1 MNGFCPDC
9 CRRSMNINMEE
20 KETKQDFD
28 FMKEK
33 IKERP
38 VNKKKLLRRTIIT
51 ASMAV
56 VFGLVACLTFL
67 VLEPLFSNWLYPEEE
82 PEQVTF
88 PAEEDEMLPEDM
100 LVGETQVETETV
112 PDEMLL
118 PSAELEF
125 EAEDYQTLYDNLY
138 KLAQEH
144 GKAIVTVTG
153 VTSDRDWFN
162 IPYENRGKASGVVV
176 ADTGKEYLIL
186 VDKGQIETVETIR
199 VTFRDGAQAAAEL
212 KKADP
217 VTGMAIV
224 GVKKEELND
233 AAKAQIM
240 VATLGSSNN
249 PNVLGAPVLIL
260 GSPYGTS
267 NSIAYGMITSMGN
280 VLHLPDS
287 IYKLIKTDIYGSQE
301 ASGVILNMRGQV
313 IGIVNESFNEE
324 GMENQLNA
332 IGISELKNTIERLS
346 NGQEQ
351 AYIGIYGTDVT
362 LEAQQEL
369 KVPMGAYVTEIALD
383 SPAMQAGIQSGDI
396 ITKLGGQTVNS
407 YGDYISQLGDVTAG
421 NTVIV
426 TVMRQGQNEYHELD
440 IEVTTKKME

>member
-1 MNGFCPDC
+1 
-9 CRRSMNINMEE
+9 MEE

-82 PEQVTF
+82 PQQVTF

-100 LVGETQVETETV
+100 LVSETETETETALNEIIV
-112 PDEMLL
+112 P
-118 PSAELEF
+118 PAEAEF

-138 KLAQEH
+138 KLAQENS
-144 GKAIVTVTG
+144 KAIVTVTG

-162 IPYENRGKASGVVV
+162 IPYENRGRASGVIV

-186 VDKGQIETVETIR
+186 VDKSQIETVETIR
-199 VTFRDGAQAAAEL
+199 VTFRDGAQADAEL
-212 KKADP
+212 KNADP

-224 GVKKEELND
+224 GVKKETLGEE
-233 AAKAQIM
+233 AKSQLM

-249 PNVLGAPVLIL
+249 PNVLGSPVLIL
-260 GSPYGTS
+260 GSPYGTG

-280 VLHLPDS
+280 VLHLPDA
-287 IYKLIKTDIYGSQE
+287 IYKLIKTDIYGSTK
-301 ASGVILNMRGQV
+301 ASGAVFNMRGQV

-362 LEAQQEL
+362 LEAQQEQN
-369 KVPMGAYVTEIALD
+369 VPMGAYVTEIELD

-396 ITKLGGQTVNS
+396 ITKLGGQTITS
-407 YGDYISQLGDVTAG
+407 YSDYIGQLSYVTAG
-421 NTVIV
+421 NTVVV
-426 TVMRQGQNEYHELD
+426 TVMRQGQNEYRELD
-440 IEVTTKKME
+440 IEVSTKSAE

>member
-1 MNGFCPDC
+1 
-9 CRRSMNINMEE
+9 MEE

-82 PEQVTF
+82 PQQVTF

-100 LVGETQVETETV
+100 LVSETQTEAETV
-112 PDEMLL
+112 PNEVIM
-118 PSAELEF
+118 PPAEVEF

-138 KLAQEH
+138 ELAQENS
-144 GKAIVTVTG
+144 KAIVTVTG

-162 IPYENRGKASGVVV
+162 IPYENRGRASGVIV

-186 VDKGQIETVETIR
+186 VDKSQIETVETIR

-212 KKADP
+212 KNTDP

-224 GVKKEELND
+224 GVKKEALGDE
-233 AAKAQIM
+233 AKSQLM

-260 GSPYGTS
+260 GSPYGTG

-280 VLHLPDS
+280 VLHLPDA
-287 IYKLIKTDIYGSQE
+287 IYKLIKTDIYGSTK
-301 ASGVILNMRGQV
+301 ASGAVFNMRGQV

-346 NGQEQ
+346 NGQNQ

-369 KVPMGAYVTEIALD
+369 KVPMGAYVTEIELD

-396 ITKLGGQTVNS
+396 ITKLGGQTINS
-407 YGDYISQLGDVTAG
+407 YSDYIGQLSYVTAG

-426 TVMRQGQNEYHELD
+426 TVMRQGQNEYRELD
-440 IEVTTKKME
+440 IEVSTKSAE